1 MHFEQ
6 FIEKS
11 QEDLQLHLNSIQRL
25 YWALN
30 EPDGVVG
37 VAAVR
42 KCPASLEE
50 EILEH
55 KSAGNGDDDGSHGDK
70 GHSDVIIVVEM
81 VVTMV
86 VVMMW

>member
-11 QEDLQLHLNSIQRL
+11 QQDPQLHLNSIQRL

-42 KCPASLEE
+42 KCAASLEE

-55 KSAGNGDDDGSHGDK
+55 KSAGGLFRVWYYTGENGVGDGSIGENGGGDCER
-70 GHSDVIIVVEM
+70 G
-81 VVTMV
+81 
-86 VVMMW
+86 W

>member
-1 MHFEQ
+1 MQFLDGIPQETLATASFHCKAYARSLMHFEQ

-11 QEDLQLHLNSIQRL
+11 EEDLQQHLNSIQRL

-42 KCPASLEE
+42 KCPASLED

-55 KSAGNGDDDGSHGDK
+55 KSAGKRS
-70 GHSDVIIVVEM
+70 
-81 VVTMV
+81 
-86 VVMMW
+86 